1 MATPHSALR
10 TPHSPVARET
20 ARRLTRR
27 RLWAFRIAAVLLG
40 LSVFVATEAAC
51 TVFDWGQPSDYDDPF
66 VGFSAI
72 HPLFVRS
79 ADGNEYEI
87 APSRLKFFARD
98 SFPAEKSPN
107 AFRIFCLGGSTV
119 QGRPFSIETSFTT
132 WLALSL
138 EAADP
143 SREWQVV
150 NCGGISYAT
159 YRLTPIL
166 EECLAYQ
173 PDLFII
179 CEGHNEFLEERTYDH
194 VKHPAA
200 VLDVPLRAAGRLR
213 TFTLLRH
220 AAFSAA
226 GVPVGPGKK
235 PQMKAEVD
243 ALLDYKNGLKAFT
256 RNDAWRAGVVEHF
269 EHNLRRMTAI
279 ANRAGVPV
287 IFVQPSS
294 NLCDCPPF
302 KSEHREGLSKD
313 DEARWAKL
321 VQDAKAHY
329 RDDLQSSVRL
339 LREALDVD
347 DRHAAAWYELGKCYE
362 ALGLSVQAREAFIRA
377 RDEDICPLR
386 MLSSMETAMARVA
399 RGTGTPF
406 LDAHHLLEQRCPNGI
421 LGNFLLVDHIH
432 PSFEGH
438 QLIANALTEEMA
450 KGRLVAVA
458 PDWIADRDSAY
469 RKHFAS
475 LGDFYF
481 LNGLR
486 DLEMVRGWTQGR
498 ADGPP
503 IEERLRERGGGR

>member
-1 MATPHSALR
+1 MSTLRSAVPTGPAYVRSR
-10 TPHSPVARET
+10 T
-20 ARRLTRR
+20 

-40 LSVFVATEAAC
+40 LSVFVLAEAVCAL
-51 TVFDWGQPSDYDDPF
+51 FDWGRPSDFDDPF

-72 HPLFVRS
+72 HPLFVQS
-79 ADGNEYEI
+79 ADGKNYEI

-98 SFPAEKSPN
+98 SFPIAKSPN

-119 QGRPFSIETSFTT
+119 QGRPFSIKTSFTM

-138 EAADP
+138 KAAEP

-159 YRLTPIL
+159 YRLVPIL
-166 EECLAYQ
+166 EECLAYE

-179 CEGHNEFLEERTYDH
+179 CEGHNEFLEDRTYDH
-194 VKHPAA
+194 VKHPPPGFA
-200 VLDVPLRAAGRLR
+200 LPMRITGRLR

-220 AAFSAA
+220 AMFSAA
-226 GVPVGPGKK
+226 GIPVGPGEK

-243 ALLDYKNGLKAFT
+243 ALLDYKQGLKAFT
-256 RNDAWRAGVVEHF
+256 RNEAWRAGVVEHY
-269 EHNLRRMTAI
+269 ELNLRRMA
-279 ANRAGVPV
+279 AVAGRARVPV
-287 IFVQPSS
+287 IFVSPCS

-302 KSEHREGLSKD
+302 KSEHRHNLSKA
-313 DEARWAKL
+313 DEIQWASVVK
-321 VQDAKAHY
+321 DAQSHY

-339 LREALDVD
+339 LQDALRVD
-347 DRHAAAWYELGKCYE
+347 DQYASTWYELGKCYE
-362 ALGLSVQAREAFIRA
+362 SLGLHQQAREAFVKA

-386 MLSSMETAMARVA
+386 ILSSMEAAMATTA
-399 RGTGTPF
+399 RDTKTPF
-406 LDAHHLLEQRCPNGI
+406 IDAHRLLEEKCPHAI

-438 QLIANALTEEMA
+438 QMIANALTEQMA
-450 KGRLVAVA
+450 KSGLVAIS
-458 PDWIADRDSAY
+458 PNWSTQRDAAY
-469 RKHFAS
+469 REHFAS

-503 IEERLRERGGGR
+503 IEERLKERSQRGE